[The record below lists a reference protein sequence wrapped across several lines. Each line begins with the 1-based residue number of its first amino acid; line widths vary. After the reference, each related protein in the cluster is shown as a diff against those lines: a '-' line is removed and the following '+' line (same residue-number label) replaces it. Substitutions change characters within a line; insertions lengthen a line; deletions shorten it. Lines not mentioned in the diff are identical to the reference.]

1 MFGLLSAENLRQ
13 LVQEARQ
20 KAVKRNFNQSFELIL
35 TFKDFDLKQPLNLNE
50 VVFLPHS
57 FEKRSKICVIASGD
71 LALRA
76 RNAGADLI
84 IDAEELDRLANQ
96 KRAIR
101 KIASNH
107 NFFLAEASLMPKV
120 GKILG
125 QYLGP
130 RGKMPAPMPPNAP
143 LEQLLSKYRSAVRVR
158 SRNQLAAACKVGD
171 VKMVDDKIVD
181 NALAV
186 VDAVAK
192 KLPMGV
198 KNIGKV
204 IMKLTMSPPATLRVR

>member
-1 MFGLLSAENLRQ
+1 MLSAENLRQ

-20 KAVKRNFNQSFELIL
+20 KAAKRNFDQSFELIL
-35 TFKDFDLKQPLNLNE
+35 TFKDLDLKQPLNLNE
-50 VVFLPHS
+50 TVFLPHS

-76 RNAGADLI
+76 RNAGADLV

-125 QYLGP
+125 QYFGP
-130 RGKMPAPMPPNAP
+130 RGKMPTPIPPNAP
-143 LEQLLSKYRSAVRVR
+143 LEQILSRYRSAVRVR

-171 VKMVDDKIVD
+171 VKMADDRIVD

-204 IMKLTMSPPATLRVR
+204 IMKLTMSPPTTLRVR